1 MILDDDI
8 KSFVKE
14 HEEDDIR
21 VLALQAKRYPNI
33 DMPLAIQQI
42 AGKKASKNK
51 IPSWYLNEDI
61 IYPKHLSMEQC
72 SSEPTALYKAS
83 LVKGKTMV
91 DLTGGLGIDFAFLS
105 KHFERATYI
114 EQQEELVDIAQH
126 NFEVLGLNNTTTINA
141 DAVTYLEQMQP
152 VDLIYIDPARRNSS
166 GKKTV
171 LIEDCTPNI
180 IELESLLEQ
189 KANIVIVKLSPM
201 LDISLATK
209 SLHNISDIHIISHN
223 NECKE
228 LLFIKNKGAK
238 DTLLHCAN
246 ITNSKTDLF
255 SFYKKDEEQI
265 TINYTT
271 QLEQY
276 LYEPNTSIIKA
287 GAYKSIAM
295 RYPVQKLHPSSHL
308 YTSNEIINDFPG
320 RRFTIMSISGLNK
333 NELKA
338 QLTGIDQANITVR
351 NFPISVE
358 EIRKR
363 TKLKDGGDIY
373 IFATTLANDKKYLV
387 ICKKI

>member
-8 KSFVKE
+8 KKFVKE

-21 VLALQAKRYPNI
+21 VLALQVKRYPNI
-33 DMPLAIQQI
+33 NIPLAIQQI

-105 KHFERATYI
+105 KHFEQATYI
-114 EQQEELVDIAQH
+114 EQQKELVDIAQH
-126 NFEVLGLNNTTTINA
+126 NFGVLDLNNTTTINA

-189 KANIVIVKLSPM
+189 KANRVIIKLSPM

-246 ITNSKTDLF
+246 ITNSKTDIF
-255 SFYKKDEEQI
+255 SFYKKGEEQI
-265 TINYTT
+265 TINYTI
-271 QLEQY
+271 QFEQY

-287 GAYKSIAM
+287 GAYKSIAAH
-295 RYPVQKLHPSSHL
+295 YPVQKLHPSSHL

-320 RRFTIMSISGLNK
+320 RRFTIIGISGLNK

-338 QLTGIDQANITVR
+338 QLA
-351 NFPISVE
+351 
-358 EIRKR
+358 
-363 TKLKDGGDIY
+363 GGGR
-373 IFATTLANDKKYLV
+373 
-387 ICKKI
+387 